1 MTTQDYKVR
10 ILAVEDDLHIR
21 ILLHHLLDTHF
32 DIAFATS
39 FDEALEVAARQ
50 PFDLFLFDIHLQ
62 ERRTGVELLNE
73 LRRMPA
79 FRATPAVAFTA
90 YAMHGDRDHFL
101 GLGFCGYLAKPF
113 VRKKLYET
121 IQDALDHRGK
131 SEPRVF
137 DA

>member
-1 MTTQDYKVR
+1 MTTQDHKMR

-21 ILLHHLLDTHF
+21 ILLHYLLGTRF
-32 DIAFATS
+32 DMEFATS
-39 FDEALEVAARQ
+39 FDEALEVAARH
-50 PFDLFLFDIHLQ
+50 PFDLFLFDIHLKEQ
-62 ERRTGVELLNE
+62 RTGVELLNE
-73 LRRMPA
+73 LRQMPA
-79 FRATPAVAFTA
+79 FRTTPAVACTA
-90 YAMHGDRDHFL
+90 YAMHGDRDRFL